1 VLPAGRSPA
10 GFPVVH
16 DGATLQPKPDA
27 ADRARTSRWWGR
39 RRTLGEP
46 LNVVRLVRAAAT
58 FDGAMRYVAWKVERH
73 TGMPVKVTPLRER
86 FPVLAAPA
94 LAVHLWR
101 SKRRNR
107 S

>member
-1 VLPAGRSPA
+1 
-10 GFPVVH
+10 
-16 DGATLQPKPDA
+16 
-27 ADRARTSRWWGR
+27 
-39 RRTLGEP
+39 
-46 LNVVRLVRAAAT
+46 
-58 FDGAMRYVAWKVERH
+58 MRYVAWKVERH